1 MAAFTCPNPTMHL
14 GCRVVRCSDDEAAA
28 EVMSLKSSGRG
39 SVEMSLECQAHKLGL
54 DPVDLLSG
62 IQSE

>member
-1 MAAFTCPNPTMHL
+1 MRL
-14 GCRVVRCSDDEAAA
+14 GCRAVRCSDEEAAA
-28 EVMSLKSSGRG
+28 EVMSLESSGRG

-62 IQSE
+62 IKPE